1 MPNFSYTGMR
11 SYSAKEP
18 EVSSSCEN
26 HFLYVQFCGNI
37 ICGVSLLS
45 DAVMRLVNV
54 EYKDQ
59 VVDILLRRRSLYI
72 MK

>member
-1 MPNFSYTGMR
+1 MVPMNQGLVVHM
-11 SYSAKEP
+11 
-18 EVSSSCEN
+18 N
-26 HFLYVQFCGNI
+26 HFIYVQFCGNT

-54 EYKDQ
+54 EHKDQ
-59 VVDILLRRRSLYI
+59 IVDILLQRRSLYI